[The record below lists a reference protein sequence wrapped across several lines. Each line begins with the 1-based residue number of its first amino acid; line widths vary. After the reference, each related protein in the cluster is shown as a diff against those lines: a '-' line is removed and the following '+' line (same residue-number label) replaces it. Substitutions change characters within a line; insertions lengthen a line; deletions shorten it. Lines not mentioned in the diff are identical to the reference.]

1 MDDYVSINSF
11 ENDVNPAG
19 VGYSVTDADDQAAGQ
34 SMLERIF
41 GPAAYPGTPPIS
53 PAGMPGVTVGN
64 ASGFLDKILG
74 GWLQHDA
81 MKGQLDL
88 AKAGRV
94 VGYGPYGYNPYGMQT
109 AGSSANL
116 VRLALY
122 GGIAFIIIKAVS
134 K

>member
-1 MDDYVSINSF
+1 MDDFVSLNSF
-11 ENDVNPAG
+11 DNDVNPAG

-53 PAGMPGVTVGN
+53 PAGMPGVTAGN

-81 MKGQLDL
+81 MRAQGDL
-88 AKAGRV
+88 VKASRN
-94 VGYGPYGYNPYGMQT
+94 VGYGPYGYNPNGMQA
-109 AGSSANL
+109 AGASAGL

-122 GGIAFIIIKAVS
+122 GGIAYFIIKAVS